1 MNGCLDITVVKDKK
15 LNTPRTG
22 VITTKAT
29 IVGVLKKI
37 LQINRCKRQ
46 ITVAIRSG

>member
-1 MNGCLDITVVKDKK
+1 MKEFLDITVVKDKK
-15 LNTPRTG
+15 LNISRSG
-22 VITTKAT
+22 VIATKAT
-29 IVGVLKKI
+29 ILGVLKKI

>member
-1 MNGCLDITVVKDKK
+1 MKGFLEITVLKDKK
-15 LNTPRTG
+15 LNTPGSG
-22 VITTKAT
+22 VIATKAT
-29 IVGVLKKI
+29 ILGVLKKI